1 MHAMHKLLSTVR
13 SDHRHDRNASD
24 DKDQRDGVDAT
35 RVALIYFN
43 AGGGH
48 RAAAM
53 ALQTELSAQCP
64 DWTVTLV
71 DLFQVLDPQQ
81 HFKRLTG
88 FAPEAYYNKRL
99 STGFT
104 LGLAQE
110 LKILQAVI
118 RLSHP
123 TLVTKLKTFWR
134 LTEPS
139 MVVSLVPNFNRAI
152 GHSIKQALPDTP
164 FVTVMTDMA
173 DHPRH
178 FWVEPGFTQHLICG
192 SDHAAAQAVGQG
204 IGRDQIYRVSG
215 MLLSPRFYAKSTI
228 DRSTVR
234 RELGFKQDDSVGLV
248 MFGGHGSAAMKR
260 ISAQLAHR
268 PLILLC
274 GRNQS
279 LIAALHQQPLSA
291 PHHVVGFTEDVAHYM
306 RLADYFIGK
315 PGPGSISEALH
326 CGLPVIVARNA
337 WTMPQERW
345 NTEWVK
351 SQHLGCV
358 VPSFAKIGLAV
369 DGVVTNLQQLQ
380 QNVAR
385 LDNQAIFEA
394 VHVLRQIMT
403 QSKNILRNKMTTM
416 DTHKMQNT
424 N

>member
-1 MHAMHKLLSTVR
+1 MRKLLSTIR
-13 SDHRHDRNASD
+13 SDHHVDSDPSD
-24 DKDQRDGVDAT
+24 DKLKSDGVAAK
-35 RVALIYFN
+35 RVALIYFD

-48 RAAAM
+48 RAAAT
-53 ALQTELSAQCP
+53 ALQTVLSAQCP
-64 DWTVTLV
+64 DWTVSLV
-71 DLFQVLDPQQ
+71 DLFQVLDPQRR
-81 HFKRLTG
+81 FKRVTG

-99 STGFT
+99 SSGFT

-110 LKILQAVI
+110 LKLLQAVI

-123 TLVTKLKTFWR
+123 KLVARLKAYWSM
-134 LTEPS
+134 TEPS

-152 GHSIKQALPDTP
+152 GHSIKQASPATP

-173 DHPRH
+173 DHPPH

-192 SDHAAAQAVGQG
+192 SDHAVAQAIGQG
-204 IGRDQIYRVSG
+204 VSEAQIHRVSG
-215 MLLSPRFYAKSTI
+215 MLLSPHFYAESRL
-228 DRSTVR
+228 DRSAVR
-234 RELGFKQDDSVGLV
+234 RELGFKHDDLVGLV

-260 ISAQLAHR
+260 ISTQLAHW

-279 LIAALHQQPLSA
+279 LIEALNKQPSNAA
-291 PHHVVGFTEDVAHYM
+291 HHVVGFTQDVANHM

-351 SQHLGCV
+351 SQHLGFV
-358 VPSFAKIGLAV
+358 VPSFAKIGQAV
-369 DGVVTNLQQLQ
+369 DEVVANLKQLQ
-380 QNVAR
+380 QNVAK
-385 LDNQAIFEA
+385 LDNQAIYQA
-394 VHVLRQIMT
+394 VHVLRQIMAKSKRSVWG
-403 QSKNILRNKMTTM
+403 QSGFQKLVQKG
-416 DTHKMQNT
+416 KQ
-424 N
+424 